1 MKAFFLIAA
10 VLCCLGASP
19 AMAQMNPFA
28 GLTGELRIVGS
39 DVGLVAFR
47 EAADKIMADN
57 PGISVQFALTG
68 SGAGIRR
75 IRQRQADICLF
86 DRDPSLISTA
96 GSPLAAVAYG
106 VDPVAVVVNPVNT
119 VGPLSAE
126 QLKQVFSARIRFW
139 NDLGGGEYPVMP
151 IYIEASETEGK
162 PDTKPG
168 NVSVSSQPAMR
179 FTLARNKETIGC
191 ISLRDLDASLKPV
204 AVDGVSPD
212 MRAFKEGRYRVYS
225 LMYAVTEQTP
235 SRLAK
240 VFLDYMSGPEGQ
252 SLLAKTGYLPLAD
265 KPSWESVL
273 PVGNPDKLAGGS

>member
-1 MKAFFLIAA
+1 MKALFLLAA
-10 VLCCLGASP
+10 MVCCLGASP
-19 AMAQMNPFA
+19 VLAQTNSFA

-57 PGISVQFALTG
+57 PGISVQFVLTG
-68 SGAGIRR
+68 SGAGLRR

-86 DRDPSLISTA
+86 DRDPALISTA
-96 GSPLAAVAYG
+96 GAPLASVAYG

-119 VGPLSAE
+119 VGPLSAD
-126 QLKQVFSARIRFW
+126 QLRQVFSAKVRFW
-139 NDLGGGEYPVMP
+139 NSLGGGDYPVMP

-162 PDTKPG
+162 PDTRPG

-204 AVDGVSPD
+204 AVDGVIPE
-212 MRAFKEGRYRVYS
+212 MQAFKEGRYRVYS
-225 LMYAVTEQTP
+225 LMYAVTEQAP

-240 VFLDYMSGPEGQ
+240 AFLEYMNGPEGQ
-252 SLLAKTGYLPLAD
+252 ALLTKTGYLPLAA

>member
-1 MKAFFLIAA
+1 MRSLFLIAA
-10 VLCCLGASP
+10 LLCCLDASP
-19 AMAQMNPFA
+19 AMAQKNLFS

-68 SGAGIRR
+68 SGTGLRR
-75 IRQRQADICLF
+75 VRQRQADICLF
-86 DRDPSLISTA
+86 DRDPALISAA
-96 GSPLAAVAYG
+96 GAPLASVAYG

-119 VGPLSAE
+119 VGPLTVE
-126 QLKQVFSARIRFW
+126 QLRLVFSAKIRFW
-139 NDLGGGEYPVMP
+139 SDLGGGAYPVMP

-162 PDTKPG
+162 PDTRAG

-204 AVDGVSPD
+204 AVDGVLPE
-212 MRAFKEGRYRVYS
+212 MQAFKDGRYRVYS

-240 VFLDYMSGPEGQ
+240 AFLDYMGGPEGQ
-252 SLLAKTGYLPLAD
+252 ALLIKTGYLPLAD